1 MSEIFVQ
8 SFKSAN
14 SRSTNDANEDHA
26 ASQNLH
32 WCHLVDQTLHDSK
45 GLSMGHLK
53 IPVGHS
59 LAPHRH
65 AQQEIYYILKGRAQL
80 LCVGETEKNLNP
92 GDTVY
97 IPQNA
102 LHGLKNIGNA
112 LFELLWIFPKD
123 SWSEI
128 DYSYQ

>member
-8 SFKSAN
+8 SVKSAN
-14 SRSTNDANEDHA
+14 WHSTSDFNEDHA
-26 ASQNLH
+26 SSQNLH

-45 GLSMGHLK
+45 GLSMGQLK
-53 IPVGHS
+53 IPVGQS

-102 LHGLKNIGNA
+102 LHGLKNLGNA
-112 LFELLWIFPKD
+112 PFELLWIFPTD

-128 DYSYQ
+128 D

>member
-8 SFKSAN
+8 SAKNAN
-14 SRSTNDANEDHA
+14 WLSTKDHSEDHA
-26 ASQNLH
+26 ARPNLQ
-32 WCHLVDQTLHDSK
+32 WCHLVDQTEHDSK
-45 GLSMGHLK
+45 GLSMGQLK
-53 IPVGHS
+53 VPVGHF

-80 LCVGETEKNLNP
+80 LCVEETEKNLNP

-102 LHGLKNIGNA
+102 LHGLKNVGNA
-112 LFELLWIFPKD
+112 PFELLWIFPTD

-128 DYSYQ
+128 DYRYQ

>member
-1 MSEIFVQ
+1 
-8 SFKSAN
+8 
-14 SRSTNDANEDHA
+14 
-26 ASQNLH
+26 
-32 WCHLVDQTLHDSK
+32 
-45 GLSMGHLK
+45 MGQLK

-59 LAPHRH
+59 LAPHLH
-65 AQQEIYYILKGRAQL
+65 EQQEIYYILKGRAQL

-102 LHGLKNIGNA
+102 VHGLKNLGNVP
-112 LFELLWIFPKD
+112 FELLWIIPTD